1 MALTRRVWS
10 AGKLLVLV
18 AALLA
23 TYAFSFVLAMR
34 FAARARDVVVPALAG
49 RTVNEASALL
59 SDEGLTLR
67 IEKAPR
73 FDAKV
78 PAGRVL
84 AQDPPAG
91 SSTRQQRVVKVW
103 VSEGPA
109 STRVPAL
116 VGESERAAQ
125 IRSQMAGLSVSAVA
139 AVNSSD
145 YPAGTVVAQWPP
157 ADRRAGAVA
166 VLVNR
171 GEAGTTYVM
180 PDLIGV
186 EGARA
191 AEIMRARGL
200 RVSVVGEQPYPGVPP
215 GTVIRQRPQGGFRV
229 APGDP
234 ISLEVTR

>member
-10 AGKLLVLV
+10 AGKLLVL
-18 AALLA
+18 ATALLA
-23 TYAFSFVLAMR
+23 TYMLSFALSMRLAT
-34 FAARARDVVVPALAG
+34 RARNVVVPVLAG
-49 RTVNEASALL
+49 RTVNEASAVL
-59 SDEGLTLR
+59 SDLGLTLR
-67 IEKAPR
+67 IEEARR
-73 FDAKV
+73 FDPKV

-91 SSTRQQRVVKVW
+91 ASTRQQRVVKVW
-103 VSEGPA
+103 ISEGPA
-109 STRVPAL
+109 STTVPAL
-116 VGESERAAQ
+116 VGESERSAQ
-125 IRSQMAGLSVSAVA
+125 IRAQMAALAVSAVA
-139 AVNSSD
+139 TIQSSD

-157 ADRRAGAVA
+157 GDRRADAVA

-171 GEAGTTYVM
+171 GEAGTAYVM
-180 PDLIGV
+180 PDLVGV
-186 EGARA
+186 DGGRA
-191 AEIMRARGL
+191 AGVMRAHGL

>member
-10 AGKLLVLV
+10 VGKLLVLV

-23 TYAFSFVLAMR
+23 TYMFSFVLAMR
-34 FAARARDVVVPALAG
+34 LAARARNVVVPALGG

-67 IEKAPR
+67 VEEARR
-73 FDAKV
+73 FDPKV

-91 SSTRQQRVVKVW
+91 ASTRQQRVVKVW

-109 STRVPAL
+109 STTVPAL
-116 VGESERAAQ
+116 VGESERTAQ
-125 IRSQMAGLSVSAVA
+125 IRSQMAALGVSAVA
-139 AVNSSD
+139 AIQSSD

-157 ADRRAGAVA
+157 AARRANAVA
-166 VLVNR
+166 LLVNR

-186 EGARA
+186 DGGRA
-191 AEIMRARGL
+191 AELIRARGL

-215 GTVIRQRPQGGFRV
+215 GTVIRQRPQAGFRV

>member
-1 MALTRRVWS
+1 MALTRRVWG
-10 AGKLLVLV
+10 AGKLLALV
-18 AALLA
+18 AALVA
-23 TYAFSFVLAMR
+23 TYALSFVLAMR
-34 FAARARDVVVPALAG
+34 FAARARNVIVPVLAG
-49 RTVNEASALL
+49 RTVNEASTLL

-67 IEKAPR
+67 VEEARR
-73 FDAKV
+73 FDPKV
-78 PAGRVL
+78 PAGRVV

-91 SSTRQQRVVKVW
+91 GSTRQQRVVKVW

-116 VGESERAAQ
+116 VGESERTAQ
-125 IRSQMAGLSVSAVA
+125 IRSQMAALTVSAVA
-139 AVNSSD
+139 AIHSSD

-186 EGARA
+186 DGSRA

-200 RVSVVGEQPYPGVPP
+200 RVSVVGEQPYPGVPA
-215 GTVIRQRPQGGFRV
+215 GTVIRQRPQAGFRV

>member
-1 MALTRRVWS
+1 VWS

-18 AALLA
+18 TALLA
-23 TYAFSFVLAMR
+23 TYVFSFALAMR
-34 FAARARDVVVPALAG
+34 LAARARNVVVPVLAG

-59 SDEGLTLR
+59 SNEGLTLR
-67 IEKAPR
+67 MEEARR
-73 FDAKV
+73 FDPKV
-78 PAGRVL
+78 PAGRVI

-91 SSTRQQRVVKVW
+91 ASTRQQRVVKVW
-103 VSEGPA
+103 ISEGPA
-109 STRVPAL
+109 STTVPAL
-116 VGESERAAQ
+116 VGESERTAV
-125 IRSQMAGLSVSAVA
+125 IRSQMAALTVAAVA
-139 AVNSSD
+139 AIQSAD

-157 ADRRAGAVA
+157 ADRRASAVA

-186 EGARA
+186 DGARA
-191 AEIMRARGL
+191 AEVMRARGL

-215 GTVIRQRPQGGFRV
+215 GTVIRQRPQAGFRV